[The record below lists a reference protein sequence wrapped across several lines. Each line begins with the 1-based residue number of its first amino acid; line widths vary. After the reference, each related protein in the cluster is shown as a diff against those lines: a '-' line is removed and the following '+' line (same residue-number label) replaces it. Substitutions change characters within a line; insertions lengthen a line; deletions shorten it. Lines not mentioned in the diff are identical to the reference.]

1 MTECLD
7 DDAGREQDEDLN
19 EHQDFGQSKDLPPQ
33 AGQDEGGEK
42 MAEGREVREHVPGAS
57 YVIYGRI
64 EGKQES
70 GLQVPEDDADKNERR
85 NRGGKHLTRYP
96 GSRGPKGSEKAGCS
110 GHPDASGRKNGT
122 E

>member
-1 MTECLD
+1 MRIVDGDKKRQDPQTQPETGHQKLMTECLD

-19 EHQDFGQSKDLPPQ
+19 EHQNFGQSKDLPPQ

-42 MAEGREVREHVPGAS
+42 MAEGREVHEHVPGAS

-70 GLQVPEDDADKNERR
+70 GL
-85 NRGGKHLTRYP
+85 
-96 GSRGPKGSEKAGCS
+96 
-110 GHPDASGRKNGT
+110 
-122 E
+122 